1 LSIKTKAMAATA
13 ASYMPHSNSQSAA
26 SAGTFSPLTMFEC
39 TISSATMLIDS
50 MAVRDLLLAFKIV
63 AQLHGHLLEVLDPT
77 VQRLANV
84 ADEHSLC
91 PPPPATTAAA
101 AAAVPSSVAICSGK
115 QILDGPKTE
124 SMQETL
130 AEEQLEEEDDC
141 ILIETDMRPLFD
153 TGSQPAAPKVPR
165 LSSSSENVSM
175 TMSDN
180 FPGELSNEWK
190 TTLRKAYRVL
200 KDESGT
206 DVFDFN
212 LSYSAAANVRAAAKV
227 IERALELG
235 PHKPANIA
243 AWHSVAGAYVA
254 RWFRCNLK
262 PSAKRAQNQLR
273 IDATVAKVRSVAVK
287 LNRRQKAYDSI
298 RSELDPATR
307 TKIESAVLNRDYTS
321 SDEEDTSTAG
331 DGVDQQ
337 TADEQSQPLRVRELT
352 WESEELRQLKNR
364 LDSVAAASAPVV
376 RRQSGVYS
384 DRPAPV
390 YDGLDWARKP
400 AAAADNTTAGASSSG
415 SN

>member
-1 LSIKTKAMAATA
+1 
-13 ASYMPHSNSQSAA
+13 
-26 SAGTFSPLTMFEC
+26 
-39 TISSATMLIDS
+39 
-50 MAVRDLLLAFKIV
+50 
-63 AQLHGHLLEVLDPT
+63 
-77 VQRLANV
+77 
-84 ADEHSLC
+84 C

-243 AWHSVAGAYVA
+243 AWHNAANKYFHSWYNQ
-254 RWFRCNLK
+254 FLK
-262 PSAKRAQNQLR
+262 RNFKEQQRKG
-273 IDATVAKVRSVAVK
+273 KVSSLIRLQVK